1 MKISIIIPTY
11 NNLKFLKF
19 CLSSIKRNSYYDHE
33 IILHVNDGSD
43 GTAKFAKENKLIHTH
58 SINNIGLCSSL
69 NKAFSLVSTK
79 FILYSHDDMFFCK
92 NWDIYLIKEARKYKN
107 NLYYLTGTNISKKN
121 GLINYDCGTTLN
133 NFNEKKFNNFCK
145 IDKSKDLQ
153 GSHWA
158 PHLVHKKIWNK
169 IGGFSEEFN
178 PGMGSDPDLNMKLWQ
193 EGVRI
198 FKGLSKFN
206 VYHFSSITL
215 RKKKNL
221 LINNGTRTF
230 LKKWKITPGFFVK
243 HYLRGGKF
251 QDNKIISIEYSG
263 PIDEPIKNFNYYKDL
278 IKCKIKLIFSY
289 FQ

>member
-1 MKISIIIPTY
+1 M
-11 NNLKFLKF
+11 
-19 CLSSIKRNSYYDHE
+19 
-33 IILHVNDGSD
+33 
-43 GTAKFAKENKLIHTH
+43 
-58 SINNIGLCSSL
+58 
-69 NKAFSLVSTK
+69 
-79 FILYSHDDMFFCK
+79 
-92 NWDIYLIKEARKYKN
+92 WD
-107 NLYYLTGTNISKKN
+107 
-121 GLINYDCGTTLN
+121 
-133 NFNEKKFNNFCK
+133 
-145 IDKSKDLQ
+145 
-153 GSHWA
+153 
-158 PHLVHKKIWNK
+158 K

-178 PGMGSDPDLNMKLWQ
+178 PGDGSDPDLNMKLWQ